1 MPAEQ
6 VSEYEIEV
14 IREIIRWK
22 EPRTTLLGRLGDRAE
37 RMIEAV
43 LSYVPLG
50 LVDKIMGF
58 ILPRLREVTWR
69 ATSEPLVRRAYGR
82 AGSPIEAVAD
92 IQLLDLEVVDAV
104 AGDKRISE
112 GTVAGAEG
120 AVTGFAGG
128 FTIAADIAGVILLSI
143 RAVQSRGLVYGFD
156 PSREEELAFVL
167 SVLNA
172 ASRLGPESK
181 GSARAGITAFG
192 PRLVSNTA
200 VEKAVQLSLE
210 RLPEKL
216 AIRLAAMKSESL
228 APIIG
233 AVTSASFNAW
243 YLQAVT
249 QTARQAYRERFL
261 RRKHGDELLAAYGL

>member
-22 EPRTTLLGRLGDRAE
+22 EPQTTLLGRLGDRAE
-37 RMIEAV
+37 RMVEAV

-50 LVDKIMGF
+50 LVDKIIGF

-69 ATSEPLVRRAYGR
+69 ATSERLVRRAYGR

-112 GTVAGAEG
+112 GAVAGAEG

-172 ASRLGPESK
+172 ASRLGPECK